1 MCLWTSII
9 SVLTLSDIS
18 GQKSA
23 ALLIAP
29 STGLA
34 VDTDCSL
41 KGMGLVGPLNKSG
54 AGSLAPGPPLIG
66 QWTINL
72 NRESMYQ
79 TSSRR
84 DYLTAQGQSSFY
96 STGQYGGGN
105 FYTDTTFLKQSQASS
120 TLSALHTWKTN
131 GLYLGKVN
139 HSQSN
144 MCFLLLWFLLWY
156 SD

>member
-1 MCLWTSII
+1 MG
-9 SVLTLSDIS
+9 LSLSLIS

-23 ALLIAP
+23 ALLIVP
-29 STGLA
+29 STGVA
-34 VDTDCSL
+34 VDTVDGSV
-41 KGMGLVGPLNKSG
+41 KGAGLVGLLDQNG
-54 AGSLAPGPPLIG
+54 AGCPAPGPPLIG
-66 QWTINL
+66 QKTINL

>member
-34 VDTDCSL
+34 VDTDGSL

-79 TSSRR
+79 T
-84 DYLTAQGQSSFY
+84 TAKGQSSFF
-96 STGQYGGGN
+96 SSGQYGEIISTQTQRSSNSPRLPPLSPPCTPGRP
-105 FYTDTTFLKQSQASS
+105 TDS
-120 TLSALHTWKTN
+120 TWAR
-131 GLYLGKVN
+131 
-139 HSQSN
+139 
-144 MCFLLLWFLLWY
+144 
-156 SD
+156 